1 MRIRVEGT
9 RAEVD
14 TATAL
19 IADVLEVQEVS
30 SFYANTRTASVLGR
44 VYLTVA
50 SPTTTVVRAREDR
63 LGKGTQITSTP
74 GKEITP

>member
-14 TATAL
+14 AATE
-19 IADVLEVQEVS
+19 VLRQVLDVQEVS
-30 SFYANTRTASVLGR
+30 GFYPNRGASVLGR

-50 SPTTTVVRAREDR
+50 APTAPTTVRACAERITTR
-63 LGKGTQITSTP
+63 KQITPAP
-74 GKEITP
+74 GKEITS

>member
-19 IADVLEVQEVS
+19 IGQVLEVQEVS
-30 SFYANTRTASVLGR
+30 GFYPNRGASLLGR

-50 SPTTTVVRAREDR
+50 SPTTTVVRARAER